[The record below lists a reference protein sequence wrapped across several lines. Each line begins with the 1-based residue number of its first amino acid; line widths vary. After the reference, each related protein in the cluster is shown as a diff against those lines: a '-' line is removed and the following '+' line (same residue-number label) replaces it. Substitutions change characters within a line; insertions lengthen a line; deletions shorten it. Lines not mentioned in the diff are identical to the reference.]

1 MFTETV
7 REYEREIREYEWTE
21 RKKEIGKTLSE
32 KKRKK
37 AKGDRR
43 GGGR

>member
-21 RKKEIGKTLSE
+21 RKKEIGKNIE
-32 KKRKK
+32 
-37 AKGDRR
+37 
-43 GGGR
+43 